1 MNKISYIIFFFL
13 ILILFPNFLSA
24 KIENKII
31 IKVENEIITN
41 YEIKNKILVTLFLA
55 GEKINQDNIDK
66 LKKQSLDALIQLKL
80 KKIELE
86 KYQIKTNYNQV
97 NNYLNSI
104 SSNDINSLKKS
115 FKDNNLDYKL
125 FINEVETSLMWQ
137 EMIYKIYSKK
147 IEIDEKNVDK
157 EINKIINNKT
167 NTQEFKISEIEI
179 FNNNDQSDDLKISK
193 ILDHIKKNGFETAAV
208 KYSMSSSASEKGDLG
223 WISAKSLSKEILN
236 VLNNIRPGEITKPI
250 KRQNSTLI
258 LKLYDLRN
266 VKPEKVDKTKL
277 RERLINKKKNELF
290 NLYSNS
296 YLSKLKNT
304 SLIEY
309 K

>member
-147 IEIDEKNVDK
+147 
-157 EINKIINNKT
+157 
-167 NTQEFKISEIEI
+167 
-179 FNNNDQSDDLKISK
+179 LR
-193 ILDHIKKNGFETAAV
+193 LMKK
-208 KYSMSSSASEKGDLG
+208 ML
-223 WISAKSLSKEILN
+223 
-236 VLNNIRPGEITKPI
+236 IRK
-250 KRQNSTLI
+250 LI
-258 LKLYDLRN
+258 R
-266 VKPEKVDKTKL
+266 
-277 RERLINKKKNELF
+277 
-290 NLYSNS
+290 S
-296 YLSKLKNT
+296 
-304 SLIEY
+304 
-309 K
+309 